1 MLWISALWSTALLL
15 IVPHDYGRLG
25 LAVVYLLLSLQLVWL
40 ARQLG
45 SYHFL
50 TCLLYP
56 LPLAYYTAVFGRS
69 ASRRVLRRKTV
80 WRGRKV

>member
-1 MLWISALWSTALLL
+1 LSL
-15 IVPHDYGRLG
+15 V
-25 LAVVYLLLSLQLVWL
+25 VVYLLLSLQLVWI

-45 SYHFL
+45 NYRFL

-56 LPLAYYTAVFGRS
+56 LPLAYYCAVFGR
-69 ASRRVLRRKTV
+69 AAARRALHRKTV